1 MWLALHYRH
10 DWPTLPIHHT
20 LHVWLKSKSN
30 YHIKFNMLYVKWPY
44 SEKNRYTVVKTN
56 ILLKIEFHDHKT
68 NIWWKKILYA
78 IYGEMLHFRKSNTL
92 RVKPTHC
99 EQKYILRGKTS
110 IFVSPIQC
118 LKNQRTMKIKYTI
131 WKIDTSL

>member
-1 MWLALHYRH
+1 
-10 DWPTLPIHHT
+10 
-20 LHVWLKSKSN
+20 
-30 YHIKFNMLYVKWPY
+30 
-44 SEKNRYTVVKTN
+44 
-56 ILLKIEFHDHKT
+56 
-68 NIWWKKILYA
+68 
-78 IYGEMLHFRKSNTL
+78 MLHFRKSNIL

-99 EQKYILRGKTS
+99 EQKHILGGKIS